1 MEKLL
6 IIAEKPSAG
15 RNFQKALGGSS
26 GTFEGDSYVVVN
38 LRGHI
43 LAHETPEKVARREY
57 AATVGTFGHIE
68 NLPWQYTWFDF
79 DKRTIPG
86 NVRDFAQNV
95 IENIRGYLNEGYV
108 PVIASDVD
116 AMGEGDLLV
125 QEVLTYVGYKGKVYR
140 EYHVDETPK
149 SITKALREKKDVT
162 ARNEGLIAA
171 TTRMTLDFLT
181 QQLVRVATVTV
192 QESGYKLPRP
202 VPVGRLQ
209 STIVRFV
216 GDQIQA
222 LEAYKPSSVWESR
235 YNLDDVLILTNP
247 DVEQFPTKDAWNPGN
262 FPMESAVREVK
273 QTPGRTAPPKA
284 LSQTAL
290 AKVMSQHGIPTKKTL
305 ELAQKMYDDSV
316 MSYPRTEDNFITP
329 EQFTEML
336 PMVDD
341 IIRLLGLSPEVFTH
355 RTPRKTHVKEGGSHG
370 ALRPGSS
377 LPDSLDA
384 LDVTYGNGASAVYKT
399 VAERFLM
406 MFLEDTEWVRHDY
419 ETTETPVPFKGSIR
433 IVTKKGV
440 TDPDEDTD
448 DVVTRLPD
456 VNHKA
461 KLYAHEVKSVKPK
474 KPNEAWVLG
483 QLIKHNVG
491 TAATQGSTVARL
503 VGKDN
508 NFPLVAGKKTTD
520 ALTLS
525 PIGNV
530 AYQVA
535 KAISLGTPECTRSYE
550 EKIKQ
555 VVKGETTQDA
565 VFTEFT
571 RVMDTDAKAIE
582 HLSFDL
588 KGLGFTP
595 ISKKVEG
602 VWNGA
607 KVKIPESA
615 NGYTFTQEELNT
627 LFNGGSVTFEGKDF
641 NGKPVKTS
649 VKLGYVNYKGHQ
661 YVGFHDA
668 NYCYGVWNGEE
679 IKFKRSF
686 MGYAFTDED
695 CDRLLAGEDISFTVQ
710 GEKGPMQV
718 SGKLERQKAPNGA
731 EYVGIKARFPLREG
745 YVRGTFKGET
755 VTIKGSWSDH
765 TFTDDELKRL
775 FAGETIAINYTQKSG
790 KEDNANGKLEWQTY
804 QGKRFLGFKAQ
815 FEKRKT
821 NKK

>member
-57 AATVGTFGHIE
+57 ASTVGTFGHIE

-181 QQLVRVATVTV
+181 QQLVRAATVTV

-329 EQFTEML
+329 EQFQEML

-384 LDVTYGNGASAVYKT
+384 LDVTYGKGASAVYRT

-419 ETTETPVPFKGSIR
+419 ETTDTPVPFKGSIR

-607 KVKIPESA
+607 KVKIPDSCK
-615 NGYTFTQEELNT
+615 GYTFTQEELNT
-627 LFNGGSVTFEGKDF
+627 L
-641 NGKPVKTS
+641 
-649 VKLGYVNYKGHQ
+649 YKGHQ

-668 NYCYGVWNGEE
+668 SYCYGVWNGEE

-686 MGYAFTDED
+686 MNYAFTDED

>member
-26 GTFEGDSYVVVN
+26 GTFEGDPYVVVN

-181 QQLVRVATVTV
+181 QQLVRAATVTV

-222 LEAYKPSSVWESR
+222 LEAYQPSSVWESR

-384 LDVTYGNGASAVYKT
+384 LDVTYGKGASAVYKT

-419 ETTETPVPFKGSIR
+419 ETTDTPVPFKGSIR

-503 VGKDN
+503 VGQDN

-520 ALTLS
+520 ALSLS

-607 KVKIPESA
+607 KVKIPDSCK
-615 NGYTFTQEELNT
+615 GYTFTQEELNT

-668 NYCYGVWNGEE
+668 SYCYGVWNGEE

-686 MGYAFTDED
+686 MNYAFTDED

-731 EYVGIKARFPLREG
+731 EYVGIKAKFPLREG
-745 YVRGTFKGET
+745 YVRGTFKGEV